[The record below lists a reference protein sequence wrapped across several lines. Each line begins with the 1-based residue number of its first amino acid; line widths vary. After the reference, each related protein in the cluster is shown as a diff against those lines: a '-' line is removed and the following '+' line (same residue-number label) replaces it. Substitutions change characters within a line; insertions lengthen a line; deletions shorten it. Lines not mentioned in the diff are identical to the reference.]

1 MTIWEARVRIDRVCA
16 GWWAGCMAGPLAFVG
31 RVGELSQLLG
41 ALGGGARMVLVVG
54 DAGVGKT
61 TFAGAGMGR
70 AAAAGMV
77 VVQGECLPV
86 AGALPLLPVVA
97 AQPELLGLQGR

>member
-1 MTIWEARVRIDRVCA
+1 
-16 GWWAGCMAGPLAFVG
+16 
-31 RVGELSQLLG
+31 
-41 ALGGGARMVLVVG
+41 
-54 DAGVGKT
+54 
-61 TFAGAGMGR
+61 MGR

>member
-1 MTIWEARVRIDRVCA
+1 
-16 GWWAGCMAGPLAFVG
+16 MAGPLAFAG
-31 RVGELSQLLG
+31 REGELSQLLG
-41 ALGGGARMVLVVG
+41 GAGWRCPDGAGGG